1 MERGGKLDGRALG
14 WGAKEWHVRAESEV
28 GERICEDFWRRL
40 LQLRRMRCL
49 DCGGRRSLKLGKNW
63 LFELGR
69 KAGSLKNRGFF
80 KIRVSFYP

>member
-40 LQLRRMRCL
+40 LQLRRMSVFKNKVK
-49 DCGGRRSLKLGKNW
+49 GRV
-63 LFELGR
+63 FEALEDEVFGLWR
-69 KAGSLKNRGFF
+69 A
-80 KIRVSFYP
+80 